1 MSYECPLANVS
12 VNLRQT
18 TISGTTLRRYDQC
31 VGSLTSH
38 RSLSKSCE
46 TRPGVYGLSSLP
58 GNRRKSFRCHY
69 QCSTFSPVIS
79 LVNTLDDV
87 VTARHADSYPGN
99 AVYNAL
105 YGEVPPER
113 DTFLRLQVF

>member
-38 RSLSKSCE
+38 RSSSKSCE

-58 GNRRKSFRCHY
+58 RNRRKSFRCHY

-79 LVNTLDDV
+79 LVNTLGDV
-87 VTARHADSYPGN
+87 VTARHANSYPVN

-113 DTFLRLQVF
+113 GTFFRLQVF